1 MGVRWQRRAAGWPGT
16 MGHVLVLV
24 LVLVGLSGTWHHH
37 TKALGIARTRST
49 QERAAGGRAA
59 VRQGEV

>member
-1 MGVRWQRRAAGWPGT
+1 

-24 LVLVGLSGTWHHH
+24 LVLVGLSGTWQHR

-59 VRQGEV
+59 ARQGEV

>member
-1 MGVRWQRRAAGWPGT
+1 

-24 LVLVGLSGTWHHH
+24 LVLVGLSGTWHHR

-59 VRQGEV
+59 ARRGEV

>member
-1 MGVRWQRRAAGWPGT
+1 MGVRWQRRASGWPGT

-24 LVLVGLSGTWHHH
+24 LVLVGLSGTWHHC
-37 TKALGIARTRST
+37 TKALGIARMRST

-59 VRQGEV
+59 VWRGEV